1 MTYKQNPFTVI
12 FGIEPQSIIPR
23 INDYSQIISVF
34 ESDKPRTYAYVITGV
49 RGCGKTVLLT
59 SVQKYFMEKS
69 NWIVLRLNPDMDLF
83 ESAISQ
89 LDEYVS
95 LTKEKI
101 SDVNISVAGFG
112 GGMSV
117 KSLSDNETL
126 LRKMLKIAT
135 GKGKKVLIA
144 IDEAS
149 NSDNLKTFAHSYQ
162 AFIGE
167 GLQVFLLMTAL
178 PENFNSLSNSQNG
191 TFLKHMPKVVLG
203 RLNDTMIRN
212 AYADIFEISNVEATK
227 LSEIVCGYS
236 FAYQVLGDLLWERN
250 TKSADEKILR
260 DFDAILDECVYSP
273 IWNHLTEKE
282 KKVVLAIGESED
294 NSVKSVREI
303 LGIKSNEFSPYRDA
317 LSNEGIIDSSQYGVV
332 SFALPRFAEFVK
344 GKQ

>member
-1 MTYKQNPFTVI
+1 MAYKQNPFTVI

-59 SVQKYFMEKS
+59 SVQKYFMEKN

-101 SDVNISVAGFG
+101 SEINISVAGFG

-135 GKGKKVLIA
+135 DKGKKVLIA

-167 GLQVFLLMTAL
+167 GLQAFLLL
-178 PENFNSLSNSQNG
+178 L
-191 TFLKHMPKVVLG
+191 
-203 RLNDTMIRN
+203 
-212 AYADIFEISNVEATK
+212 K
-227 LSEIVCGYS
+227 LSFLY
-236 FAYQVLGDLLWERN
+236 LLQF
-250 TKSADEKILR
+250 SA
-260 DFDAILDECVYSP
+260 F
-273 IWNHLTEKE
+273 
-282 KKVVLAIGESED
+282 
-294 NSVKSVREI
+294 
-303 LGIKSNEFSPYRDA
+303 F
-317 LSNEGIIDSSQYGVV
+317 
-332 SFALPRFAEFVK
+332 
-344 GKQ
+344 